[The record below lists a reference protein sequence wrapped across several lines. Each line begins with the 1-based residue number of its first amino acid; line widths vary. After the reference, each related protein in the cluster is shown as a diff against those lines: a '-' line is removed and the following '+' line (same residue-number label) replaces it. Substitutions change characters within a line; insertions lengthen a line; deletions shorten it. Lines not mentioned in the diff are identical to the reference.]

1 MKIFQCI
8 RYLIERCIL
17 QKINKRW
24 EVQSLNKLLYLSGND
39 LPFVQG
45 KINIHQPKI
54 KEIAFLGQ
62 DIFYLGSNFLSFSKQ
77 NLNEQDKSNLENKT
91 NFDVLMSIINNKTD
105 TTVRMN
111 VMSIE
116 LVLSLIFPQ
125 YQLIKMPNMLIFN
138 KIIDGK
144 KEQGIINNDN
154 FEQFK
159 QIIKEMFC
167 LNTLGT
173 RADYNPAN
181 KLAEQIANKLRD
193 RHKKLQKKTE
203 GQKSINILSRY
214 ISILILANQH
224 TYSEL
229 MQYTVYQLFD
239 QFKRFQKKYSYDT
252 WFQAKLAGAEN
263 LEDVDSW
270 LSDEEDQIISRPSS
284 NRIEFS

>member
-1 MKIFQCI
+1 
-8 RYLIERCIL
+8 
-17 QKINKRW
+17 
-24 EVQSLNKLLYLSGND
+24 
-39 LPFVQG
+39 
-45 KINIHQPKI
+45 
-54 KEIAFLGQ
+54 
-62 DIFYLGSNFLSFSKQ
+62 
-77 NLNEQDKSNLENKT
+77 
-91 NFDVLMSIINNKTD
+91 MSIINNKTD

-125 YQLIKMPNMLIFN
+125 YQLMKMPNMLVFN
-138 KIIDGK
+138 KTIDGK

-167 LNTLGT
+167 LNTLGAG
-173 RADYNPAN
+173 ADYNPAN

-214 ISILILANQH
+214 ISILVLANQH

-270 LSDEEDQIISRPSS
+270 LSDEEDQIATRPSS
-284 NRIEFS
+284 NRIDFS

>member
-1 MKIFQCI
+1 
-8 RYLIERCIL
+8 
-17 QKINKRW
+17 
-24 EVQSLNKLLYLSGND
+24 
-39 LPFVQG
+39 
-45 KINIHQPKI
+45 
-54 KEIAFLGQ
+54 
-62 DIFYLGSNFLSFSKQ
+62 
-77 NLNEQDKSNLENKT
+77 
-91 NFDVLMSIINNKTD
+91 MSIINNKTD